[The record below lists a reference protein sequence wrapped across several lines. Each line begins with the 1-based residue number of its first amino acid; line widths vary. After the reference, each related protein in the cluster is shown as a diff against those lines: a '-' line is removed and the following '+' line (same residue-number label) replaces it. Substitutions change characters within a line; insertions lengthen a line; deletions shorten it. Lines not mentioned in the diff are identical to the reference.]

1 MDRDGLEKWLLNQVE
16 STSQSSVARL
26 LGVNQSQVSR
36 WVRGGGELRGVLKE
50 AVERYV
56 TAHRIELERAET
68 ETRENPDAVV
78 EEMKGATGQG
88 AAAKEDGGRTG
99 ESGDG
104 ATAGEDEEIV
114 AADKNDAPDVVD
126 EGNTDGA
133 DDAHSGNTAAKA
145 SSGSASVVSGA
156 IHNAASS
163 GANGHSSLLD
173 SIDGAETPSELAA
186 LADAPV
192 LSEVSLKAARA
203 GAQALA
209 RGWRWMRD
217 PPPDGLHGDALFYLH
232 TREEV
237 LFEDEGAKRVAFAP
251 DTEMFECGLTGA
263 ELRYGV
269 HPRRRQKRFA
279 VERHED
285 REMYIGIRMASLVP
299 ERPYPDEKW
308 YFGSSD
314 GTGDG
319 ELQPCAAEVIA
330 ARRKM
335 LSMVSSFAEGSAGKA
350 LTPWQLALLNEQMRV
365 ELLMVNERYGLTI
378 GEHVDGDRTWAP
390 STRLGIETRWRR
402 AEIAQNEAK
411 IRQLKRRRRLKAA
424 LLWLPRLP
432 GRLARRVIFELRSGL
447 AEYGSLEPVDPDEL
461 GKGTRCPRVRET
473 VLPSLHEPELARSD
487 GLATRLLKML
497 LYPHDHELDG
507 GVCGQ
512 VD

>member
-1 MDRDGLEKWLLNQVE
+1 MNGDGLEKWLLRQVE
-16 STSQSSVARL
+16 STSQSSAARM

-36 WVRGGGELRGVLKE
+36 WVRGGGELRGVLRE
-50 AVERYV
+50 AAERYV
-56 TAHRIELERAET
+56 TAHGIELDHDE
-68 ETRENPDAVV
+68 
-78 EEMKGATGQG
+78 
-88 AAAKEDGGRTG
+88 AAKEDGGRTG

-104 ATAGEDEEIV
+104 ATASEDEESV
-114 AADKNDAPDVVD
+114 GADKNDAPDVLYED
-126 EGNTDGA
+126 RTDGA
-133 DDAHSGNTAAKA
+133 DYAQPGDTDTKA
-145 SSGSASVVSGA
+145 SPGSAPVASGA
-156 IHNAASS
+156 IPSATSG
-163 GANGHSSLLD
+163 GANEHSSLLD
-173 SIDGAETPSELAA
+173 RIDGAETLSELAT
-186 LADAPV
+186 LASAPV
-192 LSEVSLKAARA
+192 LSEVSLEAARA

-237 LFEDEGAKRVAFAP
+237 SFEDEGAKRVAFAP

-269 HPRRRQKRFA
+269 HPRRRQKRYA

-285 REMYIGIRMASLVP
+285 REMHIGIRMASLVP

-308 YFGSSD
+308 FFGSSE
-314 GTGDG
+314 GTDDG
-319 ELQPCAAEVIA
+319 ELQPCAAVVIA
-330 ARRKM
+330 ARRRM
-335 LSMVSSFAEGSAGKA
+335 LSMVSSFAAGAAGKG
-350 LTPWQLALLNEQMRV
+350 LTPWQLALMNEQMRV

-390 STRLGIETRWRR
+390 STRLGIETRWRE
-402 AEIAQNEAK
+402 AEIAENEAE
-411 IRQLKRRRRLKAA
+411 IRRILRRRLLKVA

-447 AEYGSLEPVDPDEL
+447 AEYGPSEPIDPGDSD
-461 GKGTRCPRVRET
+461 KGVRCPRLRET
-473 VLPSLHEPELARSD
+473 VLPSLHEPEMARSD
-487 GLATRLLKML
+487 GLATRLLKLL